1 MRSVFGSLLVT
12 LLVLSGSAHGAGRL
26 DIVKVKTGILPGG
39 GFYSLYQV
47 DCLDERT
54 GAIASLDRK
63 RRWCTLHEGDMICSS
78 SRQEASFKACST
90 NALAASE
97 YNSAVVVNE

>member
-1 MRSVFGSLLVT
+1 MRSVFGSFLVT
-12 LLVLSGSAHGAGRL
+12 LLVLSASAHGAERL

-47 DCLDERT
+47 DCLDDRT
-54 GAIASLDRK
+54 AAIASLDRK
-63 RRWCTLHEGDMICSS
+63 RRWCTLHEGDISCSS

-90 NALAASE
+90 ITLAAAE
-97 YNSAVVVNE
+97 DNAGVVGNE